1 MRERHPPVP
10 LETAERVKAVG
21 AVGGDTG
28 GDVFFNDAGASHRS
42 PLSKIHGSNLC
53 EPLLARDAKHDRP
66 GNRLQPAPR
75 SAPKGSL
82 RPSKQ
87 YHFPYLSPVYL
98 LRNELSGS
106 QLTRLLD
113 PGAAPAFP
121 GDQFAGEY
129 RAGAP
134 GRIRSA
140 AIELAIRAKIIG
152 AGRFVYVRQC
162 LGLGIVRIHLRHVR
176 GTNRSAGQKNRRAEG
191 DNSRGRHYKLTTA

>member
-1 MRERHPPVP
+1 MWERHPPAP
-10 LETAERVKAVG
+10 LATADRVRAVG
-21 AVGGDTG
+21 AGGGDTG
-28 GDVFFNDAGASHRS
+28 GDVFFNDAGASRRR
-42 PLSKIHGSNLC
+42 PLSKIHGSNRC
-53 EPLLARDAKHDRP
+53 ELLLVRDAKHDRP
-66 GNRLQPAPR
+66 GNRMQPAPR

-98 LRNELSGS
+98 LRNELTGS
-106 QLTRLLD
+106 RLTRLLD

-129 RAGAP
+129 RAGTP
-134 GRIRSA
+134 RRIRSA
-140 AIELAIRAKIIG
+140 AIELAIRAEIIG

-162 LGLGIVRIHLRHVR
+162 FGLGIARIHLRRIR
-176 GTNRSAGQKNRRAEG
+176 GTDRSAGQKNRRAEG